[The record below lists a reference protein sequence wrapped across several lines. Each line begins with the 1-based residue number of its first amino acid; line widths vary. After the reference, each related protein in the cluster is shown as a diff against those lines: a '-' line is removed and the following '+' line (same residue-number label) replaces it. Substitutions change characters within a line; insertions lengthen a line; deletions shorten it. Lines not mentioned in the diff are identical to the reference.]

1 MGFLDFPRN
10 VFNAAIDVPVH
21 FVTHFTDDLVE
32 RTRARPHPPRNFPE
46 RYYGTHAPGEIPHPS
61 PSLTSTLPR
70 RHRLAPG
77 DHLGRLSRLPLLRV
91 PRHEV
96 HAVPGVH
103 VHPRATFLNRV
114 AGNPRNVR

>member
-46 RYYGTHAPGEIPHPS
+46 RYYGTHAPGEIPHPWPVADIDP
-61 PSLTSTLPR
+61 PSQTPAGTRRPSGPSFSASSTSCT
-70 RHRLAPG
+70 AP
-77 DHLGRLSRLPLLRV
+77 
-91 PRHEV
+91 
-96 HAVPGVH
+96 
-103 VHPRATFLNRV
+103 
-114 AGNPRNVR
+114 